1 MKSQSYIYNK
11 TKVFHSQPAVKAEK
25 QSQSRQFLLE
35 NTINVAIFDNRAY
48 WIKDNAFFSADVV
61 DGNIAKDNVQE
72 IQTDGMSKDDMDKML
87 LILDK
92 LRGNH
97 K

>member
-11 TKVFHSQPAVKAEK
+11 TKVFHSQPAAEVEK
-25 QSQSRQFLLE
+25 QSQSRQFLSE
-35 NTINVAIFDNRAY
+35 NTINVVIFDNRAY
-48 WIKDNAFFSADVV
+48 WIKDNAFFSADVI

-72 IQTDGMSKDDMDKML
+72 IQTDSMSKDDMDKML